1 MGVGEAMG
9 VSPPGI
15 GVSWA
20 EGGARLVPWVTM
32 RELGGSRL
40 AQTTVVE
47 DFGGRR
53 SMLGRISFLL
63 FERRDKMRE
72 RKNAKI
78 YHSLRA
84 D

>member
-1 MGVGEAMG
+1 

-15 GVSWA
+15 GVSWL

-47 DFGGRR
+47 GFGGRS

-63 FERRDKMRE
+63 ERRDKMRE
-72 RKNAKI
+72 RKNPKM

>member
-1 MGVGEAMG
+1 M
-9 VSPPGI
+9 SPPGI
-15 GVSWA
+15 GVSWL

-47 DFGGRR
+47 GFGGRR

-63 FERRDKMRE
+63 ERRDKTRE
-72 RKNAKI
+72 RKNPKM